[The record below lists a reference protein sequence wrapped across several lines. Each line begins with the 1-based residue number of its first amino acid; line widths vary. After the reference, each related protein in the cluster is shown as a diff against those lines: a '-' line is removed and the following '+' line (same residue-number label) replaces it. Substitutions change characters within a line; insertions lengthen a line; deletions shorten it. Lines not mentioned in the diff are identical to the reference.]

1 MDLITFYE
9 DGVRLS
15 CQLSCSRS

>member
-9 DGVRLS
+9 DSVRLS
-15 CQLSCSRS
+15 YQLSCSRS